1 VSALRVTE
9 GSSIAGSLAGLQSSA
24 SRLASL
30 QSQLSSG
37 RKITKPSDDPAGT
50 VSALEARSQLAQTN
64 QYSANGTDGLGWLSE
79 VDSTMSSVNLAL
91 QSARTTTLQGLN
103 AGGNDSTAYSALA
116 KQIDAIKST
125 VLGLANTSYQGR
137 PLFGGT
143 TAGDVAF
150 DATGAY
156 VGNSGTVTR
165 TIGNNDNVAVTAV
178 GTDVFGTGTSSLFA
192 ILSKISTDLTA
203 NAPTQQADLQSDLS
217 SLDAAMSTVSTQ
229 QSFAGANYDRI
240 ETVQKTSS
248 ATALQLTTQL
258 SGLQDVDIA
267 DMAVQVSSANI
278 AYQAALQTTAN
289 IHQTSLLDFLK

>member
-64 QYSANGTDGLGWLSE
+64 QYSANATDGLGWLSE

-103 AGGNDSTAYSALA
+103 SGGNDSTANAALA

-143 TAGDVAF
+143 TAGAVAF

-165 TIGNNDNVAVTAV
+165 TIGNNDNVPVTAV
-178 GTDVFGTGTSSLFA
+178 GTDVFGTGTSSLFSV
-192 ILSKISTDLTA
+192 LSKISTDLTA

-229 QSFAGANYDRI
+229 QAFAGANYDRI

-258 SGLQDVDIA
+258 SGLQDIDIA

>member
-50 VSALEARSQLAQTN
+50 VSALEARSQLAQAN

-143 TAGDVAF
+143 TAGAVAF

-178 GTDVFGTGTSSLFA
+178 GTDVFGTGTSSLFT

-229 QSFAGANYDRI
+229 QAFAGANYDRI

>member
-1 VSALRVTE
+1 MSALRVTE

-50 VSALEARSQLAQTN
+50 VSALEARSQLAQAN

-143 TAGDVAF
+143 TAGAVAF

-178 GTDVFGTGTSSLFA
+178 GTDVFGTGTSSLFT

-229 QSFAGANYDRI
+229 QAFAGANYDRI